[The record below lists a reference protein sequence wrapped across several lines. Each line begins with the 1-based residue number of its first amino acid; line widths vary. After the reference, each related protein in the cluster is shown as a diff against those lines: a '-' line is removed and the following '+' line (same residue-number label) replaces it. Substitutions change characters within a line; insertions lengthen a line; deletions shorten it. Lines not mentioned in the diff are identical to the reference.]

1 MVVFL
6 WGFCVVV
13 FFFVVVFCLLLF
25 LFVVLVCCCFFVFV
39 WVFFC
44 WFIFVFFVCFFL
56 FVCFLFLFF
65 GGRARSYYKT
75 IHKNPHS
82 LLARLRAIAHDEKGG
97 GVGSKLQIPRKL
109 ASTIKGSF
117 PPSQIQSP

>member
-1 MVVFL
+1 ML
-6 WGFCVVV
+6 L

-25 LFVVLVCCCFFVFV
+25 LFVVLVCCCFLFLLLLFFVFCFLLFFFRFFFCFFFFVFV
-39 WVFFC
+39 F
-44 WFIFVFFVCFFL
+44 
-56 FVCFLFLFF
+56 FLFLFF

-109 ASTIKGSF
+109 ASTFKGSF
-117 PPSQIQSP
+117 PPSQIQSS

>member
-25 LFVVLVCCCFFVFV
+25 LFVVLVCCCFF
-39 WVFFC
+39 FFC
-44 WFIFVFFVCFFL
+44 FCFVFVFFFL
-56 FVCFLFLFF
+56 FLFLFF

-75 IHKNPHS
+75 INKNPHS